1 MKWDFACVL
10 ITTWLNGVM
19 LWSWCRMNWTI
30 VEKNHQCLLE
40 RHINIRVL
48 NLFHPQIPPF
58 WFLQARLAWQ
68 LLVRA
73 LALNTVINNLKIQS
87 SQMLCQAPFA
97 GVSRTITLL
106 REATAH
112 LVVLCQEME
121 PAPMSPT
128 FFSTIIGILIFLVP
142 MIPPWTSK
150 IAGLASF
157 FPCFG

>member
-1 MKWDFACVL
+1 
-10 ITTWLNGVM
+10 
-19 LWSWCRMNWTI
+19 
-30 VEKNHQCLLE
+30 
-40 RHINIRVL
+40 
-48 NLFHPQIPPF
+48 
-58 WFLQARLAWQ
+58 
-68 LLVRA
+68 
-73 LALNTVINNLKIQS
+73 
-87 SQMLCQAPFA
+87 MLCQAPFA
-97 GVSRTITLL
+97 GVSRTITSL

-128 FFSTIIGILIFLVP
+128 LLSTIIGILIFPVP

>member
-1 MKWDFACVL
+1 
-10 ITTWLNGVM
+10 M

-40 RHINIRVL
+40 RHTNIRIP

-58 WFLQARLAWQ
+58 WFLRARLACQ

-73 LALNTVINNLKIQS
+73 PALNTVINNLRIQF
-87 SQMLCQAPFA
+87 SQMLCQALFA

-106 REATAH
+106 REATVH
-112 LVVLCQEME
+112 LVVHCQEME

-128 FFSTIIGILIFLVP
+128 FFRTITGILIFPVP

-150 IAGLASF
+150 IACLASF